1 MKVVFD
7 DGNAKISDV
16 CTKEVAAACKKAGLT

>member
-7 DGNAKISDV
+7 DGNAEISDV
-16 CTKEVAAACKKAGLT
+16 CTKAVAEACQKAGLS